1 MVTQIDQDNN
11 WDAKVTMGSGL
22 GVSQLSEEAPTA
34 AESLDDLFE
43 HFANEISC
51 DLKLKERGPD
61 EVKGKSLAES
71 LDVKHNRGIELHEE
85 HDRTLEVE

>member
-11 WDAKVTMGSGL
+11 WETKTLPSMLNA
-22 GVSQLSEEAPTA
+22 SQLSEEAPTQ
-34 AESLDDLFE
+34 AESLDDLFD

-61 EVKGKSLAES
+61 AVKGKSIAES
-71 LDVKHNRGIELHEE
+71 LSVKHN
-85 HDRTLEVE
+85 